1 VKRELVLKND
11 AAELVRLAAE
21 VTLFGEEA
29 GLGEEAVHD
38 LRLALEEAVSNIVR
52 YAYRD
57 RDEHLVRV
65 RLAREG
71 RGLSV
76 EVADD
81 GVPFNPL
88 CVPPPDISRPLGERE
103 PGGMGIYL
111 VRHSMDSIEYRR
123 DGETNLLTM
132 TKDLGPAEEGRGQ
145 GPPPR

>member
-1 VKRELVLKND
+1 MKRELVLKND
-11 AAELVRLAAE
+11 AAELARLAAE

-81 GVPFNPL
+81 GVPSTPSA
-88 CVPPPDISRPLGERE
+88 CRPPTSPAPSASGSRAGWGSTSSGTRWTRSST
-103 PGGMGIYL
+103 GA
-111 VRHSMDSIEYRR
+111 
-123 DGETNLLTM
+123 T
-132 TKDLGPAEEGRGQ
+132 GR
-145 GPPPR
+145 PTC